1 MAQVCS
7 TSVPPFTLCCVQ
19 KYIHVSMTVVL
30 QLLSYVALATIPLTS
45 GARAFLGQSD
55 TIANAWAALNFSLGC
70 GEGSQDVQSIQ
81 VVLTPMWRSMPQDSE
96 GQVEIRSLRYMA
108 SRYFSQT
115 SSLRLRGFD
124 PAGFVEQFVWDK
136 DEISKRV
143 PSFASVD
150 LSNSRFTFD
159 DAVVYVAV
167 LQDIIFGLSDDVLDR
182 VFGQRAAANKDL
194 SSAEVVQLL
203 DKYVLHW
210 MAGDAF
216 DGECFHPPG
225 QQNNLCFEV
234 PMKNELQA
242 LVRAQVKALDHTRNH
257 NVRKFGHSVMELTY
271 SRNDAQAIST
281 GISKNFAWFYQS
293 DCAQMKNRLVRLDVG
308 RIGRVPLS
316 KFYGASEFFG
326 ESEHYLDAQGVLDY
340 AVSAREPYVVIP
352 NYMLAAS
359 NCIVATSDYQI
370 CCANPCEG
378 ILGDIEQVVR
388 ASEATVNE
396 MITIISDMLDVDTFE
411 DKPLKLSDS
420 LKDRLRAMGEMHEG
434 QIRLHSRLFAQW
446 LHYVFPRECPF
457 PHKSGSINMVS
468 AMEYTGV
475 VEVQLEEKAH
485 LLAAAAGMPDKR
497 LDNEVLDWMN
507 QWDDHEEFLAGY
519 RSPSGFSFRHI
530 ILVVGGVLVVLIGAG
545 GWRSQSQQRETI
557 SASSKSLWV

>member
-1 MAQVCS
+1 
-7 TSVPPFTLCCVQ
+7 
-19 KYIHVSMTVVL
+19 
-30 QLLSYVALATIPLTS
+30 
-45 GARAFLGQSD
+45 
-55 TIANAWAALNFSLGC
+55 
-70 GEGSQDVQSIQ
+70 
-81 VVLTPMWRSMPQDSE
+81 
-96 GQVEIRSLRYMA
+96 
-108 SRYFSQT
+108 
-115 SSLRLRGFD
+115 LRGFD

-136 DEISKRV
+136 DEITKRV

-150 LSNSRFTFD
+150 LSNSRFAFD

-167 LQDIIFGLSDDVLDR
+167 LQDIIFGLSNVVLDR

-203 DKYVLHW
+203 DEYVLYW

-225 QQNNLCFEV
+225 QQSNLCFEV
-234 PMKNELQA
+234 PMKKELQA
-242 LVRAQVKALDHTRNH
+242 LVRAQVRALDYRRNH
-257 NVRKFGHSVMELTY
+257 NLLKFGQSVMERTY
-271 SRNDAQAIST
+271 SRNDAQVISA
-281 GISKNFAWFYQS
+281 GITKNFAWFYQS
-293 DCAQMKNRLVRLDVG
+293 DCAQMKDRLVRLDVG

-316 KFYGASEFFG
+316 HFYGASEFFG

-359 NCIVATSDYQI
+359 NCIVATADYQI
-370 CCANPCEG
+370 CCSNPCDG
-378 ILGDIEQVVR
+378 ILGDIEKVVR

-396 MITIISDMLDVDTFE
+396 IIKIVSDMLDVDTFE
-411 DKPLKLSDS
+411 DKPVKLSDS
-420 LKDRLRAMGEMHEG
+420 LKDRLRSVGDRYEG

-457 PHKSGSINMVS
+457 PHKSGTINMVS

-485 LLAAAAGMPDKR
+485 LLATASAMPDKR
-497 LDNEVLDWMN
+497 LDSEVLDWMN
-507 QWDDHEEFLAGY
+507 QWDDHEEFSAGY
-519 RSPSGFSFRHI
+519 RFSSGFAFRHI
-530 ILVVGGVLVVLIGAG
+530 VLVLGCIVIFVIGVR
-545 GWRSQSQQRETI
+545 GWISQSMERGTP
-557 SASSKSLWV
+557 SSSTKSLWV